1 MGATPL
7 ARAIFMADYS
17 QEIEHLEAILNGAVE
32 SVGVDG
38 LNTKIDLEQARNRL
52 KELRALDDSS
62 TALVRP
68 VVTRIKLGGA
78 W

>member
-1 MGATPL
+1 
-7 ARAIFMADYS
+7 MADYS